1 MGLDIIE
8 IALDKITDDQEF
20 EKLATEVLYNEGYYD
35 IKPMP
40 GGNDFGQDAIE
51 DKFYESEGSIRT
63 VFQYSLQGY
72 SKGKIEKTIARLRE
86 VGIDFSELVYVTNK
100 MISGENQEKLKKIVR
115 KDFGIPL
122 TIFEKE
128 TFISRLSDLSNGLFA
143 RHFPQIESQ
152 IAALKSN
159 KPRISEEANKSL
171 EISLLKVSIAFTFNK
186 NAKNARKDIF
196 DNLLLSLIYDSKKSP
211 LTIDEILN
219 IYKANIGNTS
229 FNEDQIKAT
238 IQRLKNEKQIEQ
250 DGTSFFINKSCCQK
264 TRSVNNS
271 S

>member
-100 MISGENQEKLKKIVR
+100 MISGENQE
-115 KDFGIPL
+115 
-122 TIFEKE
+122 
-128 TFISRLSDLSNGLFA
+128 N
-143 RHFPQIESQ
+143 
-152 IAALKSN
+152 
-159 KPRISEEANKSL
+159 
-171 EISLLKVSIAFTFNK
+171 
-186 NAKNARKDIF
+186 
-196 DNLLLSLIYDSKKSP
+196 
-211 LTIDEILN
+211 
-219 IYKANIGNTS
+219 
-229 FNEDQIKAT
+229 
-238 IQRLKNEKQIEQ
+238 LKNSKER
-250 DGTSFFINKSCCQK
+250 FW
-264 TRSVNNS
+264 NS
-271 S
+271 TYHI